1 MKKISILVAAFAMI
15 AFTGCNKE
23 KENQGFTPDENG
35 MVSLNLAGESYRS
48 NDKQGYYAADQYIE
62 FQIGD
67 QCYGNAALADLTLVD
82 MTTMED
88 IPNTDATATSRY
100 ARLSIPSDNLTF
112 PFTILYPANAFEQ
125 GAVEDFPEW
134 NVPMAAN
141 VQWIPENA
149 TAGYRTTVLAG
160 QTSAWPM
167 AAQVTD
173 FHGIYQL
180 KHTVAI
186 LTPAFKFG
194 TAYLLALNNKFPNTN
209 TSGAPNGFPY
219 AIGDDVAL
227 MVDSVVLT
235 SSNSMLTGNS
245 HIDYTN
251 PAEPTLVMDGTVPA
265 DGDVLI
271 VKPNAANVSDYY
283 LPASGNEIPT
293 VNLGNVCVA
302 PKHTGDQL
310 QMTFYFTIMDI
321 AGHAYHFV
329 YTGNDVTLTETPEA
343 MSVLRSFRT
352 TLSMNLYNANGA
364 VKTTLLSIE

>member
-35 MVSLNLAGESYRS
+35 MVSLNLAGESYSS

-88 IPNTDATATSRY
+88 LPTTDPTLTSRF

-112 PFTILYPANAFEQ
+112 PFTILYPANIFVE

-141 VQWIPENA
+141 VRWIPENR
-149 TAGYRTTVLAG
+149 TVGYRSTVIPG
-160 QTSAWPM
+160 QTCVWPM

-173 FHGIYQL
+173 FRGTYQL

-186 LTPAFKFG
+186 LTPQIKFG
-194 TAYLLALNNKFPNTN
+194 TAYLQALSRKYPNDFAYTV
-209 TSGAPNGFPY
+209 
-219 AIGDDVAL
+219 GDDIAL
-227 MVDSVVLT
+227 TVDSVVLT
-235 SSNSMLTGNS
+235 SSNSMLTGNA
-245 HIDYTN
+245 HVDFTN

-265 DGDVLI
+265 NGDVLI
-271 VKPNAANVSDYY
+271 VKPNSANIFDSYAPGD
-283 LPASGNEIPT
+283 AETDPT
-293 VNLGNVCVA
+293 YNLGNITCA
-302 PKHTGDQL
+302 PKHAGDQL
-310 QMTFYFTIMDI
+310 QMTFYFTLDD
-321 AGHAYHFV
+321 GTSLYHCV
-329 YTGNDVTLTETPEA
+329 YTGRNATLGEEA
-343 MSVLRSFRT
+343 LDNSVLRRCRT
-352 TLSMNLYNANGA
+352 TLYMNHYNANGA
-364 VKTTLLSIE
+364 DKTQILSID

>member
-15 AFTGCNKE
+15 AFTGCNDNNE
-23 KENQGFTPDENG
+23 QGALTPDENG
-35 MVSLNLAGESYRS
+35 MVTLNLAGESYGS

-67 QCYGNAALADLTLVD
+67 QCYGNAALADLTLID
-82 MTTMED
+82 MSTMEE
-88 IPNTDATATSRY
+88 IPTTDPTATSRF
-100 ARLSIPSDNLTF
+100 ARLSILSDNLTF
-112 PFTILYPANAFEQ
+112 PFTILYPANAFQE

-134 NVPMAAN
+134 NVPMATN

-173 FHGIYQL
+173 FRGTYQL

-194 TAYLLALNNKFPNTN
+194 TAYLLALSRAYPNDF
-209 TSGAPNGFPY
+209 AY
-219 AIGDDVAL
+219 AIGDDIAL
-227 MVDSVVLT
+227 TVDSVVLT
-235 SSNSMLTGNS
+235 SSNSMLTGNA
-245 HIDYTN
+245 HVNFDN

-265 DGDVLI
+265 NGDVLI
-271 VKPNAANVSDYY
+271 VKPNSSNLFDYFT
-283 LPASGNEIPT
+283 PASGNDIPT

-310 QMTFYFTIMDI
+310 QMTFYFTLDD
-321 AGHAYHFV
+321 GTNFYHFV

-364 VKTTLLSIE
+364 TKTTLLSID

>member
-35 MVSLNLAGESYRS
+35 MVSLNLAGESYSS

-88 IPNTDATATSRY
+88 LPTTDPTLTSRF

-167 AAQVTD
+167 AAQVAD
-173 FHGIYQL
+173 FRSTYQL

-194 TAYLLALNNKFPNTN
+194 TAYLLALSRAYPNDF
-209 TSGAPNGFPY
+209 AY
-219 AIGDDVAL
+219 QIGDDVAL

-251 PAEPTLVMDGTVPA
+251 PEEPTLVMDGTVPA

-283 LPASGNEIPT
+283 LPASGNDIPT

-302 PKHTGDQL
+302 PKHAGDQL
-310 QMTFYFTIMDI
+310 QMTFYFTLMDI
-321 AGHAYHFV
+321 TGTAYHFV

-364 VKTTLLSIE
+364 AKTTLLSVE